1 MNERHRATQEHFLDD
16 GGQGAADI
24 FSIDHRGRREFPK
37 DEQLDGSS
45 DADGRRVRFDVRYE
59 CALRVHLASQMQPS
73 IQTIKYAAAAIAMCV
88 RGAGE
93 QMRRRSDMHR
103 RTGWDS

>member
-24 FSIDHRGRREFPK
+24 FSIDRRREFPK

-45 DADGRRVRFDVRYE
+45 DGKRRVRFDVRYE

-73 IQTIKYAAAAIAMCV
+73 IQTIKYAAAAIAIAMCV
-88 RGAGE
+88 RARG
-93 QMRRRSDMHR
+93 R
-103 RTGWDS
+103 RTDETSERHA

>member
-1 MNERHRATQEHFLDD
+1 MADK
-16 GGQGAADI
+16 GQLTYFPSTAAAAANSPKMSSWTD
-24 FSIDHRGRREFPK
+24 RRT
-37 DEQLDGSS
+37 
-45 DADGRRVRFDVRYE
+45 RFDVRYE

-93 QMRRRSDMHR
+93 QMRRRSDIDGRADGGGGFLKPGMCHN
-103 RTGWDS
+103 TTQPNM

>member
-24 FSIDHRGRREFPK
+24 FSIDRRGRRRRREFPK

-45 DADGRRVRFDVRYE
+45 AGKRRVRFDVRYE

-73 IQTIKYAAAAIAMCV
+73 IQTIKYAAAAVAIAMCV
-88 RGAGE
+88 RAPG
-93 QMRRRSDMHR
+93 R
-103 RTGWDS
+103 RTDETSE

>member
-1 MNERHRATQEHFLDD
+1 MKERRRATQEHFLDD

-24 FSIDHRGRREFPK
+24 FSIDRRGRRREFPK

-45 DADGRRVRFDVRYE
+45 VGRRRVRFDVRYE

-73 IQTIKYAAAAIAMCV
+73 IQTIKYAAAAIAIAMCV
-88 RGAGE
+88 RARG
-93 QMRRRSDMHR
+93 R
-103 RTGWDS
+103 RTDETSERHA

>member
-1 MNERHRATQEHFLDD
+1 MAAAA
-16 GGQGAADI
+16 GAADI
-24 FSIDHRGRREFPK
+24 FSIDRRRRREFPK

-45 DADGRRVRFDVRYE
+45 DGRRRVRFDVRYE
-59 CALRVHLASQMQPS
+59 SALRVHLASQMQPS

-93 QMRRRSDMHR
+93 QMRRRSDIDG